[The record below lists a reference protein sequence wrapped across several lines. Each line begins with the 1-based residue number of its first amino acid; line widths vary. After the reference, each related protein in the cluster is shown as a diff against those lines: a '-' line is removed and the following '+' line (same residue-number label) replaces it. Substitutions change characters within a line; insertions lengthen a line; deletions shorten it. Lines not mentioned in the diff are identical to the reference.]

1 MKTQKSVSRIRRNGV
16 PRSIEYNG
24 YTVDYNK
31 YGHDEFTVIVNNEE
45 VTFESMKEVRTF
57 VNSLSAPKTMTRE
70 ENEMWVNK
78 LGQLL
83 GYRYKVVFDA
93 NSSGLTFVYKD
104 GKLIHKVP
112 NEDITGESPLY
123 KYM

>member
-31 YGHDEFTVIVNNEE
+31 YGHDEFTVLVNDEE
-45 VTFESMKEVRTF
+45 TTFDSMKEVRAF
-57 VNSLSAPKTMTRE
+57 VDKLSAPKTMTRE

-83 GYRYKVVFDA
+83 GYRYKTVFDA

-104 GKLIHKVP
+104 GILIHKVP